1 MIGVNFLGLKT
12 VSDCQNRYSYCIELQ
27 EMEEQDTVSTVQC
40 TYGSGDTASRDCPRY
55 IGGTRQGTGDK
66 SYKI

>member
-1 MIGVNFLGLKT
+1 MSIFLVLKR
-12 VSDCQNRYSYCIELQ
+12 CQIVRTGTGTIELQ

-40 TYGSGDTASRDCPRY
+40 SYGSGDTASRDCPRY